1 MDDWQTPRDKEGVES
16 ATGGHETGMA
26 IRGAE
31 IVRVYE
37 GPFVNVITY
46 RRRCDNC
53 EYVPPGPPISVSILP
68 YGTVAHGTYHTTS
81 FVCPFC
87 ESRQVVELQG

>member
-1 MDDWQTPRDKEGVES
+1 
-16 ATGGHETGMA
+16 MA
-26 IRGAE
+26 IRGAQ

-53 EYVPPGPPISVSILP
+53 GYVPPGPPISVSILP
-68 YGTVAHGTYHTTS
+68 YGTAAHGTYHTAS

-87 ESRQVVELQG
+87 ENRQVVELQG